1 MEKEMSYRDMQ
12 RELKARGLSA
22 RGTKE
27 DLMKRL
33 KDSNATTTTSNNKTS
48 DMSCDELRTELTSR
62 GFSCKGNKADLMN
75 RLQGALG
82 GDDIGTTS
90 ENKRKMKNFETPENK
105 KKRRHKLL
113 LKQKKLLQFGMVE

>member
-33 KDSNATTTTSNNKTS
+33 KDSIAKKTTTSNNKTS

-62 GFSCKGNKADLMN
+62 GFSCKGNKTDLMN
-75 RLQGALG
+75 RLQSALG
-82 GDDIGTTS
+82 GDDIETTS
-90 ENKRKMKNFETPENK
+90 KKKRKMKNFETPENK
-105 KKRRHKLL
+105 KKT
-113 LKQKKLLQFGMVE
+113 

>member
-33 KDSNATTTTSNNKTS
+33 KDSNTTTTSNNKTS
-48 DMSCDELRTELTSR
+48 DMSCDELRGELTSR
-62 GFSCKGNKADLMN
+62 GFSSKGNKADLMI
-75 RLQGALG
+75 RLQSALG
-82 GDDIGTTS
+82 GDDIETTS
-90 ENKRKMKNFETPENK
+90 KKKRKMKNFETPENK
-105 KKRRHKLL
+105 KKT
-113 LKQKKLLQFGMVE
+113 